1 MWWAALISNKK
12 LIMPLLG
19 ILVAASIF
27 AYIKYQS
34 ILINAHK
41 EAQEQQ
47 KETIVNLENSLKE
60 SNKSID
66 KLITINNDLVEN
78 TQKAVQK
85 LDDLRKTNEEV
96 SRQINAVKTQVSD
109 ARLRSLAEV
118 KPGLIEI
125 KVNKATEKTFKQI
138 EEETK

>member
-1 MWWAALISNKK
+1 MWWATLLSNRK
-12 LIMPLLG
+12 LIIPLLG
-19 ILVAASIF
+19 ILLAASIF

-41 EAQEQQ
+41 EAEEKQ

>member
-1 MWWAALISNKK
+1 MWWATLLSNRK
-12 LIMPLLG
+12 LIIPLLG
-19 ILVAASIF
+19 ILLAASIF

-41 EAQEQQ
+41 EAEEKQ

-78 TQKAVQK
+78 TQKAIQK

-109 ARLRSLAEV
+109 ARLKSLAEV